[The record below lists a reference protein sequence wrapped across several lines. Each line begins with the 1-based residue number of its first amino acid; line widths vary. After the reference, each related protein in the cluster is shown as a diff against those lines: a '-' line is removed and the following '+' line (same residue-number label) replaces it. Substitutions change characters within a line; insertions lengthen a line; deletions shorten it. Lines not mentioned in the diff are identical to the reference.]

1 MFYQFS
7 LIVPWLNIN
16 NLDLKNLEVNIR
28 TNLQITNTT
37 MFTYLETKYKEYFKK
52 ISLDY
57 LKLKGYGEL
66 PEVLTTIICNY
77 L

>member
-1 MFYQFS
+1 
-7 LIVPWLNIN
+7 
-16 NLDLKNLEVNIR
+16 
-28 TNLQITNTT
+28 

-66 PEVLTTIICNY
+66 PEVITTIIGNY